1 VREGNRYQRSESS
14 SMLAAPVAII
24 LAIRFA
30 SLLASTA
37 VASAQVDH
45 SLPSPKELFDRHSRA
60 YGLLPVGSIRWS
72 GTLTSGATQATYDI
86 IADAQG
92 HYRQNSYLPLSNHAE
107 GDDGSVY
114 WQQDENGNVTT
125 DPATSHH
132 SAVSRLLR
140 LNDYKFDLGDA
151 TVSGIVDIDG
161 RKAYAVHTHVGE
173 TDAVLYVDVASSL
186 VDGGDFGTRT
196 VRYHTYKHF
205 EGVPV
210 PTQAIDSDGS
220 TSSITTVDDVHFS
233 APVTSKTFVAPAQ
246 REPDMPAGVSQI
258 TVSFS
263 SERGLI
269 ELDCKID
276 GKPVKL
282 LLDSGSSTSV
292 IDSGSAARLGM
303 PTGGV
308 ARINA
313 ASELD
318 GTITRADTLTVGD
331 ATFHNFVMEAVP
343 LDLPRSLAADHI
355 DGIIGYDVLAQL
367 VARISYFAD
376 KVQFTLPSAF
386 KYSGTGAV
394 LPMTISNRVPRIDAK
409 LGAAGDPVNL
419 TVDTGS
425 DGALVLYRSFADA
438 HPRDFLLKMIDGV
451 SDFDAPVSRGP
462 DLISATKAAA
472 ATTDNARGAGGGD
485 IPVRLATISR
495 MDLGQFSIINLFT
508 QVVLHATG
516 AFTPTESDGILG
528 AGALQGFN
536 AVFMDYPGRRVI
548 LEK

>member
-1 VREGNRYQRSESS
+1 
-14 SMLAAPVAII
+14 MLAAAIAI
-24 LAIRFA
+24 MLAIRFA
-30 SLLASTA
+30 SLLAPAT
-37 VASAQVDH
+37 VASAQSDR
-45 SLPSPKELFDRHSRA
+45 SLPTPAQLFERHSRA

-72 GTLTSGATQATYDI
+72 GTLTSGDTQATYDV

-125 DPATSHH
+125 DAATSHH

-140 LNDYKFDLGDA
+140 LNDYKFDAGDA
-151 TVSGIVDIDG
+151 MVSGIVDVDG
-161 RKAYAVHTHVGE
+161 RKAYAVHTRIGE
-173 TDAVLYVDVASSL
+173 TDAILYIDVGTSY
-186 VDGGDFGTRT
+186 VDGGDFGSRT
-196 VRYHTYKHF
+196 VRYHTYKRF

-210 PTQAIDSDGS
+210 PTQAIDSDGL
-220 TSSITTVDDVHFS
+220 TKSITTVDDVHFA
-233 APVTSKTFVAPAQ
+233 APVTSKTFVTPAQ
-246 REPDMPAGVSQI
+246 REPDMPAGVNQF
-258 TVSFS
+258 TVSFTS
-263 SERGLI
+263 ARGLI
-269 ELDCKID
+269 ELACKID

-282 LLDSGSSTSV
+282 LMDSGSSTSV
-292 IDSGSAARLGM
+292 IDSSSAARIGM

-318 GTITRADTLTVGD
+318 GTITRADTLTIGD
-331 ATFHNFVMEAVP
+331 ATFHDFVMEAVP
-343 LDLPRSLAADHI
+343 LQLPQALAEDHI
-355 DGIIGYDVLAQL
+355 DGILGYDVLAQL
-367 VARISYFAD
+367 VARIAYFDD

-394 LPMTISNRVPRIDAK
+394 LPMTINNRVPRIDAK
-409 LGAAGDPVNL
+409 IGGAGEPVNL

-438 HPRDFLLKMIDGV
+438 HPKVFVMRMLDGIPE
-451 SDFDAPVSRGP
+451 FDAPVARGP
-462 DLISATKAAA
+462 DLISATKTTAA
-472 ATTDNARGAGGGD
+472 TDNARGAGGGD
-485 IPVRLATISR
+485 IPVRLATVSR

-508 QVVLHATG
+508 QVVLHSTG

-528 AGALQGFN
+528 AGALKGFS
-536 AVFMDYPGRRVI
+536 AVFMDYPGKRVI

>member
-1 VREGNRYQRSESS
+1 
-14 SMLAAPVAII
+14 MLAAPIAII

-30 SLLASTA
+30 SLLASA
-37 VASAQVDH
+37 ALASAQVDH
-45 SLPSPKELFDRHSRA
+45 SLPTPAELFERHSRA
-60 YGLLPVGSIRWS
+60 YGLLPVGCIRWS
-72 GTLTSGATQATYDI
+72 GTLTSGATQATYDV

-107 GDDGSVY
+107 GDDGTVY
-114 WQQDENGNVTT
+114 WEQDENGNVTSV
-125 DPATSHH
+125 PATSHH
-132 SAVSRLLR
+132 GAVSRLLR
-140 LNDYKFDLGDA
+140 LNDYKFDDGGA

-161 RKAYAVHTHVGE
+161 RKAYAVHTRIGE
-173 TDAVLYVDVASSL
+173 TDAVLYIDVASSL
-186 VDGGDFGTRT
+186 VDGGDFGSRT

-210 PTQAIDSDGS
+210 PTQAIDSDGLTS
-220 TSSITTVDDVHFS
+220 TITTVDDVHFA
-233 APVTSKTFVAPAQ
+233 APVTATTFTAPAQ
-246 REPDMPAGVSQI
+246 REPDMPKGVNQI
-258 TVSFS
+258 TVPFA

-276 GKPVKL
+276 GMPVKL
-282 LLDSGSSTSV
+282 LMDSGSSTSV
-292 IDSGSAARLGM
+292 IDSGSAARIGM

-313 ASELD
+313 ATELD
-318 GTITRADTLTVGD
+318 GTVTRADTLSVGD

-343 LDLPRSLAADHI
+343 LELPEALAADHI

-367 VARISYFAD
+367 VARISYFED

-394 LPMTISNRVPRIDAK
+394 LPMTITNRVPRIDAK
-409 LGAAGDPVNL
+409 LGNAGDPVNL

-438 HPRDFLLKMIDGV
+438 HAKDFVMKTIDSV
-451 SDFDAPVSRGP
+451 PDYNAPLTRGP
-462 DLISATKAAA
+462 DIALSATKTA
-472 ATTDNARGAGGGD
+472 TDNARGAGGGD
-485 IPVRLATISR
+485 IPVRLATVSR
-495 MDLGQFSIINLFT
+495 MDLGQFTIVNLFT
-508 QVVLHATG
+508 QVVLHSTG
-516 AFTPTESDGILG
+516 AFSPTESDGILG

-536 AVFMDYPGRRVI
+536 AVFMDYPGKRVI

>member
-1 VREGNRYQRSESS
+1 
-14 SMLAAPVAII
+14 MLAAPIAII
-24 LAIRFA
+24 LAVRFA
-30 SLLASTA
+30 SL
-37 VASAQVDH
+37 VASATLASAQADH
-45 SLPSPKELFDRHSRA
+45 SLPTPAELFERHSRA

-72 GTLTSGATQATYDI
+72 GTLTSGATQATYDV
-86 IADAQG
+86 IADSQG

-107 GDDGSVY
+107 GDDGTVY
-114 WQQDENGNVTT
+114 WQQDENGNVTSVT
-125 DPATSHH
+125 ATSHH
-132 SAVSRLLR
+132 GAVSRLLR
-140 LNDYKFDLGDA
+140 LNDYKFDVGDA
-151 TVSGIVDIDG
+151 KVSGIVDIDG
-161 RKAYAVHTHVGE
+161 RKAYAVHTKIGE
-173 TDAVLYVDVASSL
+173 TDAVLYIDVASSL
-186 VDGGDFGTRT
+186 VDGGDFGSRT

-220 TSSITTVDDVHFS
+220 ISTTTTVDSVHFAAS
-233 APVTSKTFVAPAQ
+233 VTATTYAAPAQ
-246 REPDMPAGVSQI
+246 REPDMPAGSNQF
-258 TVSFS
+258 TVPFA

-276 GKPVKL
+276 GRPVKL
-282 LLDSGSSTSV
+282 LMDSGSSTSV
-292 IDSGSAARLGM
+292 IDSGSAVRIGM

-318 GTITRADTLTVGD
+318 GTVTRADTLTIGD
-331 ATFHNFVMEAVP
+331 ATFHNFVMESVP
-343 LDLPRSLAADHI
+343 LQLPQALAADHI

-367 VARISYFAD
+367 VARISYFED

-394 LPMTISNRVPRIDAK
+394 LPVTITNRVPRIDAK

-425 DGALVLYRSFADA
+425 DGALVLYRSYADA
-438 HPRDFLLKMIDGV
+438 HPKDFVMKTLDGV
-451 SDFDAPVSRGP
+451 PGFDTPVTRGP
-462 DLISATKAAA
+462 DIAISNTKTA
-472 ATTDNARGAGGGD
+472 TDNARGAGGGD

-495 MDLGQFSIINLFT
+495 MDLGQFTIVNLFT
-508 QVVLHATG
+508 QVVLHSTG

-536 AVFMDYPGRRVI
+536 AVFMDYPGKRVI